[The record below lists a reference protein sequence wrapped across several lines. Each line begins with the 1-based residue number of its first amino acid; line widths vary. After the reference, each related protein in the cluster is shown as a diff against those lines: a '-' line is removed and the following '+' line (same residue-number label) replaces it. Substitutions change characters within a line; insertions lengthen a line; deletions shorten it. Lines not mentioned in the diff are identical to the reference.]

1 MEHELLMA
9 ETWCNEVNIL
19 KINFNLFLFLI
30 NIILLQ
36 ATNRVNNN
44 LKFDKKL
51 NIFNNLSKISKNMCD
66 VGGCVQLNPLGF

>member
-1 MEHELLMA
+1 M
-9 ETWCNEVNIL
+9 
-19 KINFNLFLFLI
+19 
-30 NIILLQ
+30 
-36 ATNRVNNN
+36 NNN